1 MAIRRV
7 EAGIRADEVLVVSAS
22 RTAAAR
28 MRQEL
33 ASRLSRTAS
42 QPLARS
48 GAAAA
53 FAIVR
58 AWAVAN
64 SQQPPVLVSG
74 PEQDA
79 VLGELIEGHLQ
90 GEGVVP
96 PWPKTLPIES
106 LRLTGFRSELRD
118 LLMRAAEYGLSPE
131 ELIELGERH
140 QYQPWIAGGMV
151 YGEYLNVTAQRWAT
165 ADSGQRFDAAGIVD
179 SAANVLAMWHEDHAR
194 DPNDLPAPPHWQTV
208 IVDDYQEATAAMVRL
223 LHVLQDAGSE
233 LVLFGDPDV
242 AVQTF
247 RGAQPALMARAE
259 HARGTEL
266 GAFGADR
273 RVLDSVWGQRPNV
286 RAVTSA
292 LTPMIGSIGLIEH
305 RGAKSALDSLSDDD
319 SQAGEVREGAE
330 VVIAQSAAREIAHLA
345 YELRRAHVVDGLQWS
360 QMAVIARSSATADEL
375 RRGLIEHEVP
385 VVDKNAEILLRSEPA
400 VTPLLTALEYGVGGE
415 ISSDELIGLLRSP
428 LAGLDSVK
436 LRRLRR
442 SIWLQLKQ
450 EEREISVVDAID
462 EMFIEPIAL
471 LHTDLMRRTRLRIC

>member
-165 ADSGQRFDAAGIVD
+165 ADSGQRFDAARIVD
-179 SAANVLAMWHEDHAR
+179 SAANLLALWHSESGDNPHGQ
-194 DPNDLPAPPHWQTV
+194 LPPPPRRATV
-208 IVDDYQEATAAMVRL
+208 IVDDYQEAPAATVRL
-223 LHVLQDAGSE
+223 LHVRQDAGAE
-233 LVLFGDPDV
+233 LLLFEIGR
-242 AVQTF
+242 ASCRE
-247 RGAQPALMARAE
+247 RG
-259 HARGTEL
+259 G
-266 GAFGADR
+266 
-273 RVLDSVWGQRPNV
+273 
-286 RAVTSA
+286 
-292 LTPMIGSIGLIEH
+292 
-305 RGAKSALDSLSDDD
+305 
-319 SQAGEVREGAE
+319 
-330 VVIAQSAAREIAHLA
+330 
-345 YELRRAHVVDGLQWS
+345 
-360 QMAVIARSSATADEL
+360 
-375 RRGLIEHEVP
+375 
-385 VVDKNAEILLRSEPA
+385 
-400 VTPLLTALEYGVGGE
+400 
-415 ISSDELIGLLRSP
+415 
-428 LAGLDSVK
+428 
-436 LRRLRR
+436 
-442 SIWLQLKQ
+442 
-450 EEREISVVDAID
+450 
-462 EMFIEPIAL
+462 
-471 LHTDLMRRTRLRIC
+471 